1 MIDFIAHYGG
11 YGLSALGITGQLLA
25 GRRNAWGWIL
35 GLVSQCAWVTY
46 IAATDQWS
54 LIWGTVA
61 YAVTYVINFRTE
73 RRKQRTERN
82 QPTGPTVE
90 ELTEILDLIAEDEPC
105 IIDRYGDCVG
115 HGWFQDIT
123 PGSCPHARG
132 HAILTAAGYRKD

>member
-11 YGLSALGITGQLLA
+11 YGLSALGITGLLLA

-54 LIWGTVA
+54 LIWGTAA
-61 YAVTYVINFRTE
+61 YAVAYVINFRTE

-82 QPTGPTVE
+82 KPTGPTVE
-90 ELTEILDLIAEDEPC
+90 DLLYLLDEMADDGPCQFDHNGNCQEHMWFDWQEGPGCADRRAHNIL
-105 IIDRYGDCVG
+105 
-115 HGWFQDIT
+115 IT
-123 PGSCPHARG
+123 
-132 HAILTAAGYRKD
+132 AGVRK